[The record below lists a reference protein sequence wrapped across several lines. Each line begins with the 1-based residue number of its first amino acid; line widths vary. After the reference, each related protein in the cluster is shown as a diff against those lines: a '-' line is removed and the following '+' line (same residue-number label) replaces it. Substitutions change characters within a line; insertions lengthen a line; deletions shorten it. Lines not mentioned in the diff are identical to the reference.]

1 MIVATHAPRLTGK
14 IYVQTY
20 TLEDR
25 RVATR
30 GGRDCSGVASSKM
43 NDGRRGSGRTRH
55 TSPWLG
61 RDCSGVATSAMM
73 DGEPG
78 GVGHSSASSVA
89 DTL

>member
-1 MIVATHAPRLTGK
+1 MIVATHAPRQEPAK

-25 RVATR
+25 RVGHTR
-30 GGRDCSGVASSKM
+30 WPGGP
-43 NDGRRGSGRTRH
+43 GRTRH